1 MFLRG
6 EPFFFRKKTN
16 IRSPGSEP
24 AMVLRYVDLL
34 QSIIHISV
42 DTNCFI
48 SVQLD
53 RHLWVLWVYKRLVN
67 PIGPITHTCW
77 SNNIY
82 PHAHNVL
89 NCWVLRFQHNYFKH
103 GCSLCKPL
111 KILIIGEST
120 SSTSN
125 PTTRQTTKMSI
136 WFNCLHNFNILLQIL
151 QENFYVIFQWMIPVV
166 CKE

>member
-53 RHLWVLWVYKRLVN
+53 RHL
-67 PIGPITHTCW
+67 
-77 SNNIY
+77 
-82 PHAHNVL
+82 
-89 NCWVLRFQHNYFKH
+89 
-103 GCSLCKPL
+103 
-111 KILIIGEST
+111 
-120 SSTSN
+120 
-125 PTTRQTTKMSI
+125 
-136 WFNCLHNFNILLQIL
+136 
-151 QENFYVIFQWMIPVV
+151 
-166 CKE
+166 